1 MCLYNR
7 GTKEAEELQKE
18 RESLAQGWNEKI
30 AALYREC
37 YGRLYSTAY
46 RILGRQSEAEDAVHS
61 AFVRLLRMKG
71 HYDALS
77 ADELCYMA
85 VCIVRHVALN
95 MLRDE
100 KKHLLCETPEDLSA
114 LSQGTGGGAASQ
126 MPHASE
132 KNEDTLREL
141 VRETL
146 YRMPDEEC
154 RLLWMKYYA
163 GLSNQDIATALH
175 ISRHAA
181 DMRLHRARRELE
193 RRIKEGR
200 QPYEGG

>member
-1 MCLYNR
+1 MCLYYR
-7 GTKEAEELQKE
+7 GTKETEELQKE
-18 RESLAQGWNEKI
+18 RESLAQGWNDKI
-30 AALYREC
+30 AVLYRER
-37 YGRLYSTAY
+37 YGRLYGAAY

-71 HYDALS
+71 HYDTLS

-95 MLRDE
+95 MLRDK
-100 KKHLLCETPEDLSA
+100 KKHLLFETPEELSTQSSGIA
-114 LSQGTGGGAASQ
+114 GGSTASQ
-126 MPHASE
+126 MPLSSE
-132 KNEDTLREL
+132 KNEDALREQ

-146 YRMPDEEC
+146 YRMPEEEC

-181 DMRLHRARRELE
+181 DMRLYRARRELE

-200 QPYEGG
+200 

>member
-1 MCLYNR
+1 MCLYYK
-7 GTKEAEELQKE
+7 GIKEAEKLQKE
-18 RESLAQGWNEKI
+18 RESLTQGWNEKI
-30 AALYREC
+30 AALYRER
-37 YGRLYSTAY
+37 YGRLYGAAY

-61 AFVRLLRMKG
+61 AFVRLLRMRG

-100 KKHLLCETPEDLSA
+100 KKHLLCETPEDLPA
-114 LSQGTGGGAASQ
+114 LSQGITGGGAASQ
-126 MPHASE
+126 MPHTSE
-132 KNEDTLREL
+132 KNEDALRDQ

-146 YRMPDEEC
+146 YRMPEEEC

-193 RRIKEGR
+193 RRIREGR
-200 QPYEGG
+200 QP

>member
-1 MCLYNR
+1 M
-7 GTKEAEELQKE
+7 EELQKE
-18 RESLAQGWNEKI
+18 RTTLAQGWSEKI
-30 AALYREC
+30 AALYQER
-37 YGRLYSTAY
+37 YGRLYGAAY
-46 RILGRQSEAEDAVHS
+46 RILERQSEAEDAVHT

-71 HYDALS
+71 HYDALG
-77 ADELCYMA
+77 ADELCYLT
-85 VCIVRHVALN
+85 VCIVRHVAFN

-100 KKHLLCETPEDLSA
+100 KKHLLCESPEEIASLQPQNAGVD
-114 LSQGTGGGAASQ
+114 AACR
-126 MPHASE
+126 MPE
-132 KNEDTLREL
+132 IPGNNEDVLRER

-163 GLSNQDIATALH
+163 GMSNQDIATALH

-193 RRIKEGR
+193 KRIRGR
-200 QPYEGG
+200 LYEGK

>member
-1 MCLYNR
+1 M
-7 GTKEAEELQKE
+7 
-18 RESLAQGWNEKI
+18 AQEWNEKI
-30 AALYREC
+30 AALYRER
-37 YGRLYSTAY
+37 YGRLYGAAY

-100 KKHLLCETPEDLSA
+100 KKHLLFETPEELSA
-114 LSQGTGGGAASQ
+114 QSPGIAGGGTASQ
-126 MPHASE
+126 TSLSTK
-132 KNEDTLREL
+132 KNED
-141 VRETL
+141 
-146 YRMPDEEC
+146 
-154 RLLWMKYYA
+154 
-163 GLSNQDIATALH
+163 ALH

-193 RRIKEGR
+193 RRIREGR
-200 QPYEGG
+200 

>member
-1 MCLYNR
+1 M
-7 GTKEAEELQKE
+7 
-18 RESLAQGWNEKI
+18 AQGWNEKI
-30 AALYREC
+30 AELYRER
-37 YGRLYSTAY
+37 YGRIYGTAY

-77 ADELCYMA
+77 AEELCYMA
-85 VCIVRHVALN
+85 VCIARHVALN

-100 KKHLLCETPEDLSA
+100 KKHLLFEAPEELSA
-114 LSQGTGGGAASQ
+114 QSPGIAGGGTASQ
-126 MPHASE
+126 MPLSSE
-132 KNEDTLREL
+132 KNEDALREQ

-193 RRIKEGR
+193 RRIREGR
-200 QPYEGG
+200 KSYEGE

>member
-1 MCLYNR
+1 M
-7 GTKEAEELQKE
+7 E
-18 RESLAQGWNEKI
+18 QGWNEKI
-30 AALYREC
+30 AALYRER
-37 YGRLYSTAY
+37 YGRLYGAAY
-46 RILGRQSEAEDAVHS
+46 RILGRQSEAEDCVHS

-85 VCIVRHVALN
+85 VCIVRRVALN

-100 KKHLLCETPEDLSA
+100 KKHLLCEEPENLPA
-114 LSQGTGGGAASQ
+114 LSPGIAGGAAVSQ
-126 MPHASE
+126 MTLSSE
-132 KNEDTLREL
+132 KNEDSLRER
-141 VRETL
+141 VREAL

-175 ISRHAA
+175 ISKHAA

-193 RRIKEGR
+193 RKLKGGCEESGTREGIRESSRKQSGKR
-200 QPYEGG
+200 Q

>member
-1 MCLYNR
+1 M
-7 GTKEAEELQKE
+7 
-18 RESLAQGWNEKI
+18 AQVWNEKI
-30 AALYREC
+30 AALYRER
-37 YGRLYSTAY
+37 YGRLYGAAY

-100 KKHLLCETPEDLSA
+100 KNHLLFEKPEEISA
-114 LSQGTGGGAASQ
+114 QSSEMAGGCTASQ
-126 MPHASE
+126 MPLSSE
-132 KNEDTLREL
+132 KNEDALREQ

-193 RRIKEGR
+193 RRIREGR
-200 QPYEGG
+200 